1 MSLDL
6 FLEADAALDAAALA
20 NALQAA
26 GAIEVTRTSDSLE
39 AYFASWLTLTADLA
53 ITDHTLYAEDTKQ
66 LDFSVAM
73 RASIRIKGPG
83 PQEHSPMADLDKIA
97 NAIARTGSRFVIS
110 FQFER
115 TLYWQDAE
123 GLHQDI

>member
-6 FLEADAALDAAALA
+6 FLEADAALDPAALA
-20 NALQAA
+20 NALQEA
-26 GAIEVTRTSDSLE
+26 GAIEVTRTNDSLQ
-39 AYFASWLTLTADLA
+39 AYFASWLTLTADLV
-53 ITDHTLYAEDTKQ
+53 ITDHTLYAEETKA
-66 LDFSVAM
+66 LDFRVAT
-73 RASIRIKGPG
+73 RCSIRIKGPG
-83 PQEHSPMADLDKIA
+83 PQEHSPMADLDRIA

-123 GLHQDI
+123 GLHRHV